1 MLDCCEDLL
10 ALRGGSG
17 ENFKYTRLD
26 GGTARARR
34 NLGIRLF
41 NQDASNYRIMLIS
54 TRAGGLGINLTSAS
68 TVVMLDQDWNPQI
81 MLQAEARAHRIG
93 QTKPVTVYKLC
104 TQGTVEEQMMGRI
117 QKKLYL
123 SAKVTESMR
132 DVHTT
137 PKVKKGP
144 GGKIVDTAADDD
156 MPQLD
161 TSQLMSLVRR
171 GAQALAH
178 PELDVTDMLNWDW
191 TTMLENCK
199 EPADIHVSERVHK
212 DASVKDE
219 DEKKWLSQLEMVESR
234 VFQGKT
240 YTKSKDLGSYG
251 DISREWAREE
261 RRVGKNTTVMVDG
274 YAISKESM
282 RCGDWE
288 AVPTL
293 AGKDPR
299 LAEPKRDKKPAI
311 VNQEVSRVPTPCPVT
326 AY

>member
-1 MLDCCEDLL
+1 
-10 ALRGGSG
+10 
-17 ENFKYTRLD
+17 
-26 GGTARARR
+26 
-34 NLGIRLF
+34 
-41 NQDASNYRIMLIS
+41 MLIS

-144 GGKIVDTAADDD
+144 GGKIVDAAADDD

-191 TTMLENCK
+191 TTMLEKCK
-199 EPADIHVSERVHK
+199 EPADIHVSEQVHR

-219 DEKKWLSQLEMVESR
+219 DEKKWLSRLEMVESR

-274 YAISKESM
+274 FAVSKESM

-311 VNQEVSRVPTPCPVT
+311 VNQEVSRVPTPCPAT